1 MSLSI
6 LLMLV
11 IGGIAGIALLLHLT
25 GKSKLRLMDS
35 EDARAAWHR
44 HVPDDAVQQV
54 IVAEDGHAALILTD
68 QGPGLVWSFG
78 IDTVARHLLD
88 FDLIDDGQTLNVIFH
103 DYTAP
108 KAILHLTDAER
119 QHWQSLMEPT

>member
-1 MSLSI
+1 MPLII
-6 LLMLV
+6 LLALV
-11 IGGIAGIALLLHLT
+11 IVGISGIAVILHLM
-25 GKSKLRLMDS
+25 GKTSLRLMDP

-44 HVPDDAVQQV
+44 HVPDEAVQQV
-54 IVAEDGHAALILTD
+54 IVADSGHAALILTE

-78 IDTVARHLLD
+78 ADTVARHLLD
-88 FDLIDDGQTLNVIFH
+88 FDLIDDGENLKVIFH

-119 QHWQSLMEPT
+119 RQWQSLMEPT